1 MLERNS
7 TQVASTALAIQNV
20 VMPSTDELY
29 MSNELDMRST
39 PTATIPPQYAARG
52 RQKPMTML
60 FFD

>member
-20 VMPSTDELY
+20 VMPSTDKLY

-39 PTATIPPQYAARG
+39 RLPPFLHSALLEDA
-52 RQKPMTML
+52 KSL
-60 FFD
+60 